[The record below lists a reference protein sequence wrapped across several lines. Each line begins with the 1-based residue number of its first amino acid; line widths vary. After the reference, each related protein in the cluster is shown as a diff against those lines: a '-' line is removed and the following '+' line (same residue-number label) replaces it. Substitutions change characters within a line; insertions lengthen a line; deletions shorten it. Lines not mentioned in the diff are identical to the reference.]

1 MTKHILVATDLSPAS
16 DAALSQA
23 AELARS
29 TGAKVTVCHVAPNI
43 VATNML
49 FPQFSGQAALGGL
62 EIEERAREAV
72 LDKIKSIPG
81 WEGKV
86 TVVVAMGEAA
96 SEIAR
101 ASESAGADLVIVGS
115 HGRTGLARTL
125 VGSVAERVV
134 RSVHCPVLV
143 ARESPASGPVL
154 AATDLSPP
162 AQEAVIAAA
171 AMAKARG
178 AELACIHA
186 LDMPIDTVGYGYLA
200 PFGVFSMPP
209 DPAGRE
215 SLRDAAQATLKAALE
230 LAHVKATAM
239 VHEGRPAPE
248 IVRAATDLGAS
259 LVVVATNG
267 RTGLARIA
275 LGSVAESVV
284 RHAPCSVLA
293 VRTSGT
299 AA

>member
-23 AELARS
+23 AELART

-72 LDKIKSIPG
+72 LEKLKTIPG
-81 WEGKV
+81 LDGQV
-86 TVVVAMGEAA
+86 TVVVPVGEAA
-96 SEIAR
+96 AEISRTAE
-101 ASESAGADLVIVGS
+101 AAGADLVIVGS

-134 RSVHCPVLV
+134 RGVHCPVLV
-143 ARESPASGPVL
+143 ARQSPADGPVL

-162 AQEAVIAAA
+162 AQQAVIAAA

-178 AELACIHA
+178 AELVCMHA

-209 DPAGRE
+209 DPAGQEALRE
-215 SLRDAAQATLKAALE
+215 AAHATLKSALE
-230 LAHVKATAM
+230 LAQVQAKSM

-259 LVVVATNG
+259 LVVVATHG
-267 RTGLARIA
+267 RSGLARIA

-293 VRTSGT
+293 VRVLES
-299 AA
+299 A